1 MFDLKT
7 STACVALLISATTP
21 SLADQAKLYNIT
33 IEAQSLTEAL
43 AQLSDI
49 TQIQLIYAPGQ
60 VEGIIAGRVS
70 GRLNSISVLD
80 GLLEGTNLVHQKV
93 DETTYVIRPRSAGSA
108 SYKRTVADYQQ
119 PNSGYTLI
127 SYGENY
133 EDNISAP
140 LEDTAEQSA
149 DYVLEDI
156 VVTANRREQNLQD
169 VPLAISVVKPD
180 EFKGRGLVTLSDM
193 LAYTPGM
200 TTNNEGAPPGLGT
213 LTARGVGQFSH
224 SPVVGVYI
232 DDVPVNSNLN
242 SEFFIDASLLDV
254 ERIEVLKGPQ
264 GNLYGSTSLGGA
276 VKYITRKPAL
286 EEFRGDASANVSST
300 KHGGFNQIYSGRI
313 STPIVNGKL
322 GITVSGFYQDDAGL
336 FDYVDGATGDVLAE
350 NGDTYERYGY
360 AADLYWAASDR
371 FGIRMNYTRQST
383 EWAGSGVS
391 YLNADYDAAL
401 GNYRT
406 TGNPDDVQTIKTDLL
421 SATINYE
428 FDWATLTSVTA
439 YMDSPKLFLVDQNSA
454 GVMAFINS
462 LEGHPTSTDTGFPT
476 RTTTGYE
483 KTVQELR
490 LTSEMSDS
498 FEWIVGLYY
507 TDEDAPTQA
516 LGISTP
522 SEWTV
527 FDSSTVDSYKEY
539 AAFANVKY
547 YLTPDLD
554 VTVGGRIS
562 RQKVGLDTVVT
573 GHPALVGAG
582 GALNAEVKD
591 TADTWSFAL
600 SYRPN
605 EALSLYSRVASGFR
619 PARTNPP
626 GAPIASLDVSSD
638 SLWSYEVG
646 AKGYAAE
653 GKIAYDIA
661 LWYIDWA
668 QFQTLVPIF
677 GASYIGNADHGLTA
691 KGFEGSLTLTPVDG
705 LSVVSTLAYTDS
717 KLDENEP
724 VIFGLKDQAVPGL
737 AKWRASMNLRYDFA
751 LSGDVMAH
759 VGGGFRYSSAQKG
772 AFDNGDPA
780 SPSFSFPGEE
790 YILADMNAGLTF
802 ADNYSLSVYVTN
814 LLNEVVYTSASYDKI
829 VGTPTGV
836 PARPRTVGAVL
847 SVSF

>member
-1 MFDLKT
+1 MLDLKT
-7 STACVALLISATTP
+7 STACIALLVSAASP
-21 SLADQAKLYNIT
+21 SFAEQGKLYNIT
-33 IEAQSLTEAL
+33 IEAQSLTDAL
-43 AQLSDI
+43 ARLSDI
-49 TQIQLIYAPGQ
+49 TQIQLIYTPDQ
-60 VEGIIAGRVS
+60 VEGIMAGRVS

-80 GLLEGTNLVHQKV
+80 SLLEGTSLIYQKV
-93 DETTYVIRPRSAGSA
+93 DDTTYVIRPRSADA
-108 SYKRTVADYQQ
+108 ADYKRTVAEYQK
-119 PNSGYTLI
+119 PNAGYTVI

-133 EDNISAP
+133 ADNVATP
-140 LEDTAEQSA
+140 LDDAENAGA

-180 EFKGRGLVTLSDM
+180 EFKSRGLVTLGDM

-232 DDVPVNSNLN
+232 DDVPVNSNLS

-254 ERIEVLKGPQ
+254 ERVEVLKGPQ

-286 EEFRGDASANVSST
+286 AQFRGEASANLSAT

-313 STPIVNGKL
+313 STPIVDGKL

-336 FDYVDGATGDVLAE
+336 FDYIDPVSGDVVAK

-371 FGIRMNYTRQST
+371 FDVRMNYTRQST
-383 EWAGSGVS
+383 EWAGSGVA
-391 YLNADYDAAL
+391 YLNADYDATL

-439 YMDSPKLFLVDQNSA
+439 YMDSPKLFLVDQNSP

-462 LEGHPTSTDTGFPT
+462 LDGHPTGTDTGFPT

-516 LGISTP
+516 LGVATP
-522 SEWTV
+522 SDWVV
-527 FDSSTVDSYKEY
+527 FDSSIVDSYKEY

-547 YLTPDLD
+547 YITPDLD
-554 VTVGGRIS
+554 VTVGGRVS
-562 RQKVGLDTVVT
+562 RQNVGLDTVVT
-573 GHPALVGAG
+573 GHPMLVGAG

-653 GKIAYDIA
+653 GKISYDVA

-691 KGFEGSLTLTPVDG
+691 KGFEGSLTLTPTEG
-705 LSVVSTLAYTDS
+705 LSVISTLAYTDS
-717 KLDENEP
+717 KLDEDEP
-724 VIFGLKDQAVPGL
+724 VIFGLKDQAAPGL
-737 AKWRASMNLRYDFA
+737 AKWKASMNLRYDFV

-759 VGGGFRYSSAQKG
+759 LGGGFRYSSAQKG

-780 SPSFSFPGEE
+780 SPSFNFPGEE
-790 YILADMNAGLTF
+790 YFLADMNAGVTF
-802 ADNYSLSVYVTN
+802 GEKYALNIYVTN
-814 LLNEVVYTSASYDKI
+814 LLNEVVYTTASYDKI
-829 VGTPTGV
+829 VGTQTGV
-836 PARPRTVGAVL
+836 PARPRTIGAVL
-847 SVSF
+847 SVTF

>member
-1 MFDLKT
+1 MFGLKT
-7 STACVALLISATTP
+7 STALVALMVSAATP
-21 SLADQAKLYNIT
+21 AFAGDAKLYNIT
-33 IEAQSLTEAL
+33 IESQQLTEAL

-49 TQIQLIYAPGQ
+49 TQIQLIYAPAQ
-60 VEGIIAGRVS
+60 LEGIMAGRVS
-70 GRLNSISVLD
+70 GRLNSIAVLKE
-80 GLLEGTNLVHQKV
+80 LLEGTDLGYQKV
-93 DETTYVIRPRSAGSA
+93 DDTTYVIRPRGTGDAN
-108 SYKRTVADYQQ
+108 YKRTVAEYQQ
-119 PNSGYTLI
+119 PGSGYTVI
-127 SYGENY
+127 SYGEDYAANVQAPL
-133 EDNISAP
+133 DDTSAP
-140 LEDTAEQSA
+140 DA

-180 EFKGRGLVTLSDM
+180 EFKGRGLVTLADM
-193 LAYTPGM
+193 LAYTPGLS
-200 TTNNEGAPPGLGT
+200 TASEGAPPGLGT

-232 DDVPVNSNLN
+232 DDVPVNSNL
-242 SEFFIDASLLDV
+242 SAEFFIDASLLDV

-276 VKYITRKPAL
+276 IKYVTRKPAL
-286 EEFRGDASANVSST
+286 EEFRGDASANLSST

-322 GITVSGFYQDDAGL
+322 GITLSGFYQDDAGL
-336 FDYVDGATGDVLAE
+336 FDYIDPASGSLLAK

-371 FGIRMNYTRQST
+371 FDVRVNYTRQST
-383 EWAGSGVS
+383 EWAGSGFS
-391 YLNADYDAAL
+391 YLDAGYNATL

-421 SATINYE
+421 SATINYQ

-439 YMDSPKLFLVDQNSA
+439 YMDSPKLFLVDQNSP

-462 LEGHPTSTDTGFPT
+462 LDGHPTGTDTGFPT

-498 FEWIVGLYY
+498 IEWLVGLYF

-516 LGISTP
+516 LGIATP
-522 SEWTV
+522 SEWLV
-527 FDSSTVDSYKEY
+527 FDSTTVDSYEEY

-547 YLTPDLD
+547 YITPDLD
-554 VTVGGRIS
+554 ITVGGRIS
-562 RQKVGLDTVVT
+562 RQTVGLDTVVT

-582 GALNAEVKD
+582 GALEAEVKD

-600 SYRPN
+600 SYRPS

-653 GKIAYDIA
+653 GKVAYDVA
-661 LWYIDWA
+661 LWYIDWSK
-668 QFQTLVPIF
+668 FQTLVPIF

-691 KGFEGSLTLTPVDG
+691 KGFEGTLTLKPIEG
-705 LSVVSTLAYTDS
+705 LSIISALAYTDS
-717 KLDENEP
+717 KLDEDEP
-724 VIFGLKDQAVPGL
+724 VIFGIKDQYVPGL
-737 AKWRASMNLRYDFA
+737 AKWVASMNARYDFV
-751 LSGDVMAH
+751 LSGDTMAH
-759 VGGGFRYSSAQKG
+759 VGGGFRYSSGQKG
-772 AFDNGDPA
+772 AFDNGDAA
-780 SPSFSFPGEE
+780 SPSFNFPGQE
-790 YILADMNAGLTF
+790 YFLVDMNAGVTF
-802 ADNYSLSVYVTN
+802 GENYALSIYVTN

-829 VGTPTGV
+829 VGAPTGV
-836 PARPRTVGAVL
+836 PARPRTIGAVF